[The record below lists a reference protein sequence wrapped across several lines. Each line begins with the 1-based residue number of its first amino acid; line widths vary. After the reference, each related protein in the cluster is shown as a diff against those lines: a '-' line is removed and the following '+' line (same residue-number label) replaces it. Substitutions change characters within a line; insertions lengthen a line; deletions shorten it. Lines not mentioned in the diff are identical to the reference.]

1 MLKTWMNLEGGVV
14 EKILYK
20 AMFMSVFCQ
29 LAANSIQKHMKRGG
43 IPKPLHSRG
52 NLSSFP

>member
-20 AMFMSVFCQ
+20 AMFMSVFCR